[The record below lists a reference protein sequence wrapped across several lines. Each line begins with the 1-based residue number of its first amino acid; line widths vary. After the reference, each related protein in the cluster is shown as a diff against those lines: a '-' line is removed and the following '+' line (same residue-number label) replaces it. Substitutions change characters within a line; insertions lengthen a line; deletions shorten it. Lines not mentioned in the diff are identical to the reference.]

1 MKKVYLIRHA
11 KSSWSNPDIID
22 FERELNDRGV
32 RDAKAVSKVLHDKVE
47 SIDLILSSTAKR
59 AKQTKEILFKKSDK
73 KSFYR
78 EIITDDSLY
87 HASSKKILK
96 TISKLSDKYE
106 SVAIVGHNP
115 GLTELANSFSN
126 VTIDNLPTTGVLA
139 VEFEIGK
146 WEKVLKKTGNLL
158 FFEYPKR
165 LKSK

>member
-11 KSSWSNPDIID
+11 KSSWSNPDSVD

-32 RDAKAVSKVLHDKVE
+32 KDAKVVSDALHERVD
-47 SIDLILSSTAKR
+47 SIDIILTSTARR
-59 AKQTKEILFKKSDK
+59 AIQTKEILFKKSDRK
-73 KSFYR
+73 TFYK
-78 EIITDDSLY
+78 EVVKDDDLY
-87 HASSKKILK
+87 HASSKKILRA
-96 TISKLSDKYE
+96 ISNLSNQHS
-106 SVAIVGHNP
+106 SVAIIGHNP

-139 VEFEIGK
+139 VEFEIEK